1 MPSLPATHRHAL
13 RVLIIYMSTVLQ
25 QMRDP
30 PPAPGQTGPT
40 TTTCPGSHQ
49 PRTFANAALPSDGLA
64 ADGTGLHLL
73 EGLHLEV
80 VGLGGL
86 QVFWL

>member
-1 MPSLPATHRHAL
+1 MPPTDERRAHVPSGDPTHSNE
-13 RVLIIYMSTVLQ
+13 M
-25 QMRDP
+25 D
-30 PPAPGQTGPT
+30 PT
-40 TTTCPGSHQ
+40 TAAACPGFHR

-64 ADGTGLHLL
+64 ADATGLHLL